1 MSWILNLICS
11 FIATLGF
18 AVFFNIPRKI
28 LVWVGLTGAVGWMLS
43 IFLIQ
48 SGMASAWAYLLATMA
63 VAFLAET
70 FAIRT
75 KSPSTLF
82 SIPGIYP
89 LVPGY
94 ALYRTMYFFTRNELD
109 LGFQAMFDTLKNAG
123 AIALGIII
131 MSSLGSFRKKVLEKR
146 SQKNSNSNGKNEM
159 EENIESIFE

>member
-1 MSWILNLICS
+1 MKILFHFICS
-11 FIATLGF
+11 FLSTVGF
-18 AVFFNIPRKI
+18 AVFFNTPKKV
-28 LVWVGLTGAVGWMLS
+28 LVWVGLTGAVGWMMSL
-43 IFLIQ
+43 FLIRL
-48 SGMASAWAYLLATMA
+48 GTAPAWAYLLATLS

-94 ALYRTMYFFTRNELD
+94 TLYQTMYYFTKNQLD
-109 LGFQAMFDTLKNAG
+109 VGLIALLDTLKNAG

-131 MSSLGSFRKKVLEKR
+131 MSSLGNFRKKFYDKKALNQSKIEK
-146 SQKNSNSNGKNEM
+146 KETEDGY
-159 EENIESIFE
+159 SIFE